1 MTTASSATATGVR
14 NDQVTEANRVIAI
27 ELLEAGA
34 AGRAR
39 EVMRR
44 YAAPDFIHHDP
55 SMASDAA
62 TLANAMDENARSN
75 PYMVFEIQRTIAEGS
90 LVAVHSRV
98 RAKPGDTPSAVAH
111 ILRIEDG
118 LIHELWDIAQE
129 LPADSPNEAA
139 MF

>member
-1 MTTASSATATGVR
+1 MTTATSAEAMKSR
-14 NDQVTEANRVIAI
+14 DEPTEANRAIAI

-44 YAAPDFIHHDP
+44 YAAPDFIHHNP
-55 SMASDAA
+55 TFASDAA
-62 TLANAMDENARSN
+62 TLAAAMDENAGSN
-75 PYMVFEIQRTIAEGS
+75 PYTVFEILRTVAEGP

-98 RAKPGDTPSAVAH
+98 RAKPGDTPVATAH

-118 LIHELWDIAQE
+118 MIHELWDIAQD
-129 LPADSPNEAA
+129 LPADSPNEAG